1 MSRREFCVE
10 RTNCGIGSRWFWN
23 WPSSG
28 EQIKSRRT
36 GKHKRQSWSNTFCW
50 IQDYLIFKR
59 PFWNWPCSSDS
70 EHKFDHPPP
79 SPWWSVK
86 IRCTDLDFRD
96 RETGFA
102 FWCICTSHMVFFLL
116 FSFSYFLRLNRLLFA
131 GVCLVGASR
140 APRAS
145 LTRAQQRLNNYST
158 EYNLSPISSNRC
170 HIYARKFAYIGG
182 SRMLNHGGWGE
193 GGGWVNIL
201 STTADNTFNPPLSS
215 PSVPRYWLS
224 ASQKPSKQ
232 IFSPESIAKLYFF
245 VKLVFD

>member
-1 MSRREFCVE
+1 MNIICHIDPFIKLAMTSDVTTGGICVE

-59 PFWNWPCSSDS
+59 PFRNWPRSTDS

-158 EYNLSPISSNRC
+158 EYNLSPISSNRS
-170 HIYARKFAYIGG
+170 HICTEICLYWRIEDVESRRVRGG
-182 SRMLNHGGWGE
+182 RRVG
-193 GGGWVNIL
+193 
-201 STTADNTFNPPLSS
+201 
-215 PSVPRYWLS
+215 
-224 ASQKPSKQ
+224 
-232 IFSPESIAKLYFF
+232 
-245 VKLVFD
+245 